1 MARRLDR
8 RVLRT
13 RKLLRDAMM
22 ALIMEEGY
30 DAISIQ
36 DITDKA
42 NLGRATFYLHF
53 KDKDELLAEV
63 MQEFIAEFIG
73 QVPQFTQTQ
82 WRLDDTKAIYKLF
95 DFAAQHYDLYRIL
108 IIGSGGITASRQL
121 QNSIAKNI
129 KTCIQKE
136 VDELGAQ
143 PVIPTDFIANHY
155 AGSLLATIYWW
166 LDQDLPYTV
175 EEMATMFQKINQ
187 LDRKALMGLNI
198 PTETPEEDKD
208 NGKKQRGKEKPSP
221 KKDTKETKAA
231 AQGAPKV
238 NSKETPP
245 KSAKETQKRPPKE
258 AVKVIPPESAKE
270 KAATPASEEPKEE

>member
-13 RKLLRDAMM
+13 RKLLREAMM
-22 ALIMEEGY
+22 ALIMEDGY

-63 MQEFIAEFIG
+63 MQEFLTEFVG

-82 WRLDDTKAIYKLF
+82 WRLEDTKAIIKLF
-95 DFAAQHYDLYRIL
+95 DFASEHYDLYRIL

-121 QNSIAKNI
+121 QNMIANNI
-129 KTCIQKE
+129 KVCIQKE
-136 VDELGAQ
+136 IDEFGAQ
-143 PVIPTDFIANHY
+143 PVIPTEFIANHY

-175 EEMATMFQKINQ
+175 EEMATMFQKVNQ
-187 LDRKALMGLNI
+187 LDRQALMGLT
-198 PTETPEEDKD
+198 PSETTPETEKDKK
-208 NGKKQRGKEKPSP
+208 KKQREKEKSNP
-221 KKDTKETKAA
+221 KKDHKETEVAA
-231 AQGAPKV
+231 PVSSQEILEEAPKKL
-238 NSKETPP
+238 NKEAPRETV
-245 KSAKETQKRPPKE
+245 KETQEEPPD
-258 AVKVIPPESAKE
+258 
-270 KAATPASEEPKEE
+270 TASEEPKKE